1 MRYIFLF
8 LLPLLTFTGLSA
20 QQTNAGTTPAAV
32 AGKKIL
38 ADFPSTRPLTI
49 DYQQS
54 LGRDFSSELNGE
66 GYREGEVDGQQRV
79 SVGLNLPLYYRP
91 KLIVATALNY
101 TYDKLSFDDFN
112 TLNGDEAAAPVGYD
126 YYSAGLNVIHFNE
139 LFGKPLTLAG
149 GVILDG
155 GSGGIQRF
163 KGMASGTLTMVDNER
178 TKFSLGL
185 VAIIDPTSQLPFAP
199 IVRYEHQF
207 KNSPY
212 TLDIVLP
219 SRVLIRRHIGTRSRL
234 SIGTTFGGNGYYV
247 NVEQPDFSQDYEY
260 SQLELNTGLIY
271 EYKVSKSV
279 ILTARGGL
287 TSFLSNRLTEK
298 GEPNRDFIYRN
309 EQGSTGYF
317 GVGLSWNPFSGK

>member
-1 MRYIFLF
+1 MRYLFF
-8 LLPLLTFTGLSA
+8 LLPLLAFSGLRA
-20 QQTNAGTTPAAV
+20 QQTEPGATPAAV
-32 AGKKIL
+32 AGKRIL
-38 ADFPSTRPLTI
+38 ADFPSSRPLTI
-49 DYQQS
+49 NYQQS
-54 LGRDFSSELNGE
+54 FGRDFSSELNGE
-66 GYREGEVDGQQRV
+66 NFRGGTVDGQQRV
-79 SVGLNLPLYYRP
+79 SVGLNLPVYYRP
-91 KLIVATALNY
+91 KMLVTTALNY
-101 TYDKLSFDDFN
+101 TYDKLSFNDFN
-112 TLNGDEAAAPVGYD
+112 NLNGDSATEPGGFD
-126 YYSAGLNVIHFNE
+126 YYSAGFNVVHFNK

-149 GVILDG
+149 GVLLDG
-155 GSGGIQRF
+155 GNDGIQRV
-163 KGMASGTLTMVDNER
+163 KGSASGILTMVDNER

-212 TLDIVLP
+212 TLDVVLP
-219 SRVLIRRHIGTRSRL
+219 SRMLIRRHIGTRSRL
-234 SIGTTFGGNGYYV
+234 SVGTTFGGNGYYV

-317 GVGLSWNPFSGK
+317 GVGLSWNPFAKR